1 MRIQAFFS
9 VLCIL
14 FLFGTLVSGGNQSA
28 QTNNTTVNQTEGT
41 PAPVISPQENLMN
54 RAFEARSF
62 ALEKG
67 KEAALAEF
75 SNPAGQFAR
84 DGMYIIAYDKDGVL
98 LADST
103 RPGDVGSGFIA
114 DDHDAGQIRQ
124 MRDLANTG
132 GGLYVD
138 AATGNFWFVAD
149 IDGSWWICAAL
160 A

>member
-28 QTNNTTVNQTEGT
+28 QTNNTTVNQTEST
-41 PAPVISPQENLMN
+41 LAPVISPQENLMN
-54 RAFEARSF
+54 YAFEARAF

-67 KEAALAEF
+67 KETALAEF

-84 DGMYIIAYDKDGVL
+84 DGKIIRAYDTDGVL
-98 LADST
+98 LADCT
-103 RPGDVGSGFIA
+103 RPGDIGSRFIT

-138 AATGNFWFVAD
+138 AATGNYWFVAD